1 MSFAQA
7 TIIATGSALA
17 IMTAALGDHAHAQG
31 KLDASYT
38 ISFARIRVGDITA
51 NFAFG
56 DSEYTISARGHA
68 GGVMK
73 LLVDGEGSFTTRGT
87 ITHGHPVPT
96 NFTSKIVSNAESS
109 DVTMVLDKGSVKEL
123 AASPP
128 PGGERVPVIRCVVP
142 K

>member
-73 LLVDGEGSFTTRGT
+73 LLVDGEGSFTTRRR
-87 ITHGHPVPT
+87 P
-96 NFTSKIVSNAESS
+96 
-109 DVTMVLDKGSVKEL
+109 
-123 AASPP
+123 
-128 PGGERVPVIRCVVP
+128 
-142 K
+142 